1 MQGIRQRAVEVIHQN
16 IHPTIIILPFDH
28 DSPSYLTSYSV
39 QSRAEAVA
47 AARIDVPI
55 VECFLKSSYAKNEQR
70 QRPTSRQTPRLPL
83 VLYVHL
89 KAPRSPVEVV

>member
-1 MQGIRQRAVEVIHQN
+1 MQGIRQRAVEVIHSF
-16 IHPTIIILPFDH
+16 IHPAIILPFDH
-28 DSPSYLTSYSV
+28 DSPSYLTSHPV

-55 VECFLKSSYAKNEQR
+55 VECFKKSSYAENEQR

-83 VLYVHL
+83 VLYVHI
-89 KAPRSPVEVV
+89 KAPRGQVEVV